1 MNWVVLENKE
11 VIKALKKVP
20 VYIQTKYSHWKRLVV
35 IEGLCKMAEV
45 RSFNFE
51 KLKGDRFGQY
61 SCRLSRGYRI
71 IFEIRNE
78 ELCVLVLEINKHEY

>member
-1 MNWVVLENKE
+1 MNWVVIENKG
-11 VIKALKKVP
+11 VVKAFKKVP
-20 VYIQTKYSHWKRLVV
+20 VYIQAKYSYWKRLVV
-35 IEGLCKMAEV
+35 TEGLSKMIEV
-45 RSFNFE
+45 RGFNFE
-51 KLKGDRFGQY
+51 KLRGDRKEQY